1 MIGFFKELKK
11 TLSSLK
17 ETVSSLAV
25 WKLEVNITLQQ
36 QQEEIKEL
44 KAQLKQR
51 KAKREFLSEDDY
63 EKLINAFSERNY
75 ARIASWLDLSKVA
88 ARLSQDNLK
97 EISSSLDLDTLCI
110 DHLLPRVVE
119 SALTNAAYQR
129 LLKEASLT
137 SKKLVLT
144 ELTQNLIWDNKQEVF
159 DNAAKEIASEQFLRG
174 HYSDLVKALA
184 QELKNDVYLVPL
196 AKVMAKQP
204 EFSIRAANYL
214 ATRIHHSLS
223 SDASSTVVA
232 VTPDNTTTF
241 MD

>member
-144 ELTQNLIWDNKQEVF
+144 ELTQNLLWDNKQEVF
-159 DNAAKEIASEQFLRG
+159 DNAAKELASDQFLRD
-174 HYSDLVKALA
+174 HYPELVKALA
-184 QELKNDVYLVPL
+184 QELKKVLYLVPL
-196 AKVMAKQP
+196 AKEIAKQP
-204 EFSIRAANYL
+204 EVQQKAANYL
-214 ATRIHHSLS
+214 ADRICTALTC
-223 SDASSTVVA
+223 DARSTVVA